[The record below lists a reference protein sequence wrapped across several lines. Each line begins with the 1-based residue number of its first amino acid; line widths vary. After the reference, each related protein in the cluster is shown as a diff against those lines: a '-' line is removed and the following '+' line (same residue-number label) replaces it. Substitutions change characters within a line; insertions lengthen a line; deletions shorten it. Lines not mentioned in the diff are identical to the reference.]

1 MCEPSDSDLT
11 AEMMSSYL
19 KGGSHFK
26 EGSH

>member
-11 AEMMSSYL
+11 AEMMSSHL
-19 KGGSHFK
+19 KEGSHFK